1 MKKLLY
7 LVLILIIAGLGYLK
21 WQSRGESVTTT
32 PVLSPSPT
40 VTPQASDNQVLTTEY
55 FSLAYPKVA
64 TSSPVSESPDS
75 TSWSIRYMGEKQVSS
90 GRTQTELFDGYA
102 ITVTVFP
109 TVVGDDPSTTQAESD
124 RQGTI
129 DGCGDSS
136 VTKIRD
142 VKLAGIDTLSFSGGC
157 LGEANH
163 FYFMDQDHLY
173 RITSMAVGEPED
185 AFAYQQTVDQALASL
200 KLLK

>member
-1 MKKLLY
+1 MKKVLY
-7 LVLILIIAGLGYLK
+7 LVLILIIAGLSYLK
-21 WQSRGESVTTT
+21 WQSRGEVVVPEVTSSPT
-32 PVLSPSPT
+32 PSPLPSA
-40 VTPQASDNQVLTTEY
+40 VSDSRLTTEY
-55 FSLAYPKVA
+55 FTLNYPSVA

-142 VKLAGIDTLSFSGGC
+142 VKLAGIDALSFSGGC

-185 AFAYQQTVDQALASL
+185 AFTYQQTVDKILSSL
-200 KLLK
+200 KLL